1 MPELTKL
8 NRDLAAIL
16 PMAKLEPPA
25 AALLTGCTDTEDALQ
40 RLRSAGDLTAATRL
54 AAFALPRREAVWWA
68 SMCALHTAPE
78 NQPQIELKTR
88 ETAELWVRRQDDTT
102 RRQAMDLA
110 RQAGFAAPES
120 WAAVAAFWSGD
131 SMSPLGQ
138 PAVPPA
144 PHLAGTA
151 VSGAIALAAVRGDP
165 SRRPARLER
174 FLISFQEIAAGGA
187 GRLEREMTTA

>member
-1 MPELTKL
+1 MPVPTKI

-16 PMAKLEPPA
+16 PMAKLEPQA
-25 AALLTGCTDTEDALQ
+25 VALLDGCTDTEDGLV
-40 RLRSAGDLTAATRL
+40 RLHTAGDLTGATRL

-78 NQPQIELKTR
+78 NQSQIELKTR
-88 ETAELWVRRQDDTT
+88 ETAELWVRRQDDAT

-174 FLISFQEIAAGGA
+174 FLASLREIADGGA
-187 GRLEREMTTA
+187 GRLDREMTTT

>member
-1 MPELTKL
+1 MAPPTKL

-16 PMAKLEPPA
+16 PMAKLEPPT
-25 AALLTGCTDTEDALQ
+25 AALLDGCNDTEDGLR
-40 RLRSAGDLTAATRL
+40 RLHTAGDLAGASRL

-68 SMCALHTAPE
+68 SMCALHTSSAGQPE
-78 NQPQIELKTR
+78 IEVRTR
-88 ETAELWVRRQDDTT
+88 EAAELWVRRQDDAT

-138 PAVPPA
+138 PLVPPA

-151 VSGAIALAAVRGDP
+151 VSGAIALASVRDDP
-165 SRRPARLER
+165 KRRHGRLER
-174 FLISFQEIAAGGA
+174 FFASFQEIAGGGI
-187 GRLEREMTTA
+187 GRLEREMTTG

>member
-1 MPELTKL
+1 MPAPTKI

-16 PMAKLEPPA
+16 PLAKLEPQA
-25 AALLTGCTDTEDALQ
+25 VALLDGCTDTEDGLV
-40 RLRSAGDLTAATRL
+40 RLHTAGDLTGATRL

-88 ETAELWVRRQDDTT
+88 ETAELWVRRQDDAT

-110 RQAGFAAPES
+110 RQAGFAAPEA
-120 WAAVAAFWSGD
+120 WVAVAAFWSGD

-151 VSGAIALAAVRGDP
+151 VSGAVALAAVRGDP

-174 FLISFQEIAAGGA
+174 FLTSLREIADGGA
-187 GRLEREMTTA
+187 GRLDREMTTG

>member
-1 MPELTKL
+1 MAALTKL
-8 NRDLAAIL
+8 NHDLDAIL

-25 AALLTGCTDTEDALQ
+25 VVLLDGCTDTEDGLV
-40 RLRSAGDLTAATRL
+40 RLRSAGDLTGATRL

-68 SMCALHTAPE
+68 SMCALHTSSDGQPE
-78 NQPQIELKTR
+78 IEVRTR
-88 ETAELWVRRQDDTT
+88 ETAELWVRRQDDAT

-110 RQAGFAAPES
+110 RQAGFAAPEA

-131 SMSPLGQ
+131 SISPLGQ

-144 PHLAGTA
+144 RHLAGTA

-165 SRRPARLER
+165 NHRQVRLER
-174 FLISFQEIAAGGA
+174 FLASFQEIAGGGA
-187 GRLEREMTTA
+187 GRLEREMTAG